1 MKKQAVFRYLEGIRS
16 MKIAGIFVKNVNMEN
31 VNVDGKDYKRSGEE
45 KDRGSA
51 INYM

>member
-1 MKKQAVFRYLEGIRS
+1 

-51 INYM
+51 INYMIHLYLEL